1 MKKNKPFSLFIRI
14 NGAVL
19 SVIFIFILIAGMTTI
34 LSLKMS
40 SDSVGEVL
48 ETSDLNKLYL
58 YFFGSENKYYIQNSK
73 DIKDIPLT
81 KVGFQIATNIKIS
94 DIRTFFERELPGFA
108 EFNTKIELAGQG
120 TDLTTL
126 PIESA
131 PPMDVLL
138 KERDIA
144 QNELNE
150 NDSNENNNTPP
161 PSQTTNGKQ
170 VVFIYHTHSWES
182 YLPLLKG
189 VTNPDEAVSSNNRV
203 NVVGV
208 GDYLVKDLAAR
219 GIGSDNS
226 TINATQELH
235 KRGLD
240 YYSAYQFS
248 RGVVQ
253 EAMAGNHDLKF
264 MIDIHRDSLGRQKTT
279 TTINGK
285 SYARL
290 VFIVGQNNSNYEKN
304 TILAKNLHKALEK
317 KYPGL
322 SRGVVSKDKSEGNG
336 VYNQDL
342 SPRAIL
348 LEVGGV
354 DNNMTELH
362 NAIDAFADVFSEYYW
377 HMKNAKAF

>member
-14 NGAVL
+14 NGAVI
-19 SVIFIFILIAGMTTI
+19 SVIVIFILIAGMTTI

-40 SDSVGEVL
+40 SESVGEVL

-58 YFFGSENKYYIQNSK
+58 YFFGSENKYYIQNRK

-108 EFNTKIELAGQG
+108 EFNTKIEIAGQG

-138 KERDIA
+138 KEREIA
-144 QNELNE
+144 QNQINE
-150 NDSNENNNTPP
+150 NNSNENNNTPP
-161 PSQTTNGKQ
+161 PSQTTNGKKI
-170 VVFIYHTHSWES
+170 VFIYHTHSWES
-182 YLPLLKG
+182 YLPLLKN
-189 VTNPDEAVSSNNRV
+189 VTNPNEAVSSNNRV

-208 GDYLVKDLAAR
+208 GDYLVKDLAAK

-235 KRGLD
+235 KRGWD
-240 YYSAYQFS
+240 ANSAYQYS
-248 RGVVQ
+248 RSVVK
-253 EAMAGNHDLKF
+253 EALADNSDLKF
-264 MIDIHRDSLGRQKTT
+264 MVDIHRDSSRKNITSTT
-279 TTINGK
+279 LNNK
-285 SYARL
+285 RYARL
-290 VFIVGQNNSNYEKN
+290 VFVVGQANPNYKQNLE
-304 TILAKNLHKALEK
+304 LAKKLHDALEK

-322 SRGVVSKDKSEGNG
+322 SRGVVSKDRSEGNG

-354 DNNMTELH
+354 DNDIQELH

-377 HMKNAKAF
+377 QMKNAKAF